1 MNGITHKQAIK
12 WIDRRLDGLLTQEQ
26 LLLLDDHLGSC
37 DACRAYAAETEL
49 LSTRL
54 QTEFHTRWDQE
65 PGPSQK
71 IMQHVTTKA
80 RNIPMTSHISSGI
93 KLIAG
98 AITLVVLAI
107 AINFVVSQLRN
118 TPTTA
123 VGSEPVDNPPQTEDR
138 LLAFTAV
145 IKTHNFDIYSMRPDG
160 SELTNLTNDP
170 TGDINPFW
178 SPDGK
183 RIAFESVRTGLSQ
196 IFVMDAD
203 GSNVFQVT
211 DGEVQRQFA
220 NSDPWSPD
228 GSRLIF
234 TEMPPENE
242 KWMLYAIGV
251 DGQNK
256 TPLVEVPHIYTNPS
270 WSPDGEHIAF
280 ILTKGQGDLQVNHL
294 YVVDVNGEDL
304 TDVTKLLPAEEG
316 LDSSSYTW
324 SEDGEFI
331 SFITNGLLEERW
343 TAYEASLDGET
354 LTKKTELASPMTGLQ
369 AGTFFVPEVGMSP
382 LNSSNCQETSGS
394 NTSFVMKRRVDGDSL
409 MINLHCPNDELW
421 FYLADPD
428 GKTIKQPL
436 GAPIS
441 AKDGGVNGIFW
452 SPDDKYIAVVA
463 DSAGLSY
470 LYVIDVEECLKNP
483 WLQLQ
488 PLQITLYGG
497 VAYSN
502 VSWQP
507 VR

>member
-1 MNGITHKQAIK
+1 MSGITHKRAIK
-12 WIDRRLDGLLTQEQ
+12 WIHRRLDGLLTERQ
-26 LLLLDDHLGSC
+26 LLLLDEHLHSC
-37 DACRAYAAETEL
+37 DSCRAYAAEVESL
-49 LSTRL
+49 PAQL
-54 QTEFHTRWDQE
+54 QNQFHAHWDE
-65 PGPSQK
+65 KPGPSNRV
-71 IMQHVTTKA
+71 MQHVTTKA
-80 RNIPMTSHISSGI
+80 RRISVTNRISSGI
-93 KLIAG
+93 QLLAG
-98 AITLVVLAI
+98 VVAMVVLAV
-107 AINFVVSQLRN
+107 AINFVVSQLQG

-123 VGSEPVDNPPQTEDR
+123 VETEPVNSLPQAEDR
-138 LLAFTAV
+138 LIAFTAV
-145 IKTHNFDIYSMRPDG
+145 IKNHNFDIYSMRLDG
-160 SELTNLTNDP
+160 SELKNLTNHPAQDA
-170 TGDINPFW
+170 NPYW

-211 DGEVQRQFA
+211 DGEVQRQFS
-220 NSDPWSPD
+220 NSNPWSPD

-234 TEMPPENE
+234 TEWAPENE

-256 TPLVEVPHIYTNPS
+256 TPLAEVPHIHTNPS

-280 ILTKGQGDLQVNHL
+280 ILTKGEGDLQVNHL
-294 YVVDVNGEDL
+294 YVVDANGEDL

-324 SEDGEFI
+324 SEDGESI

-354 LTKKTELASPMTGLQ
+354 LTKKMELGSPMNGLQ
-369 AGTFFVPEVGMSP
+369 AGTIFVTEVGMSP
-382 LNSSNCQETSGS
+382 LNSSNCQETNGS
-394 NTSFVMKRRVDGDSL
+394 NTSFVMKHRVDGDSL

-428 GKTIKQPL
+428 GKTIKRGL
-436 GAPIS
+436 GSPIP

-452 SPDDKYIAVVA
+452 SPDDKYIAATA
-463 DSAGLSY
+463 DSSGLSY
-470 LYVIDVEECLKNP
+470 LYVIDVEASLKNP
-483 WLQLQ
+483 WLQH
-488 PLQITLYGG
+488 PQIALYGG
-497 VAYSN
+497 VWYFN

-507 VR
+507 VP